1 MLKQHL
7 YVSKE
12 HNNVVIS
19 KNFAGARWR
28 ELFARNLTFSSQV
41 SMASISFDMAYK
53 GLKITQLFKLFS
65 YVLLPVKLYIK
76 EKKVN
81 SDRSR
86 FRAKKLIANQSR
98 VGVS

>member
-1 MLKQHL
+1 
-7 YVSKE
+7 
-12 HNNVVIS
+12 
-19 KNFAGARWR
+19 
-28 ELFARNLTFSSQV
+28 
-41 SMASISFDMAYK
+41 MASISFDMAYK
-53 GLKITQLFKLFS
+53 GLKTTQLFKLFS